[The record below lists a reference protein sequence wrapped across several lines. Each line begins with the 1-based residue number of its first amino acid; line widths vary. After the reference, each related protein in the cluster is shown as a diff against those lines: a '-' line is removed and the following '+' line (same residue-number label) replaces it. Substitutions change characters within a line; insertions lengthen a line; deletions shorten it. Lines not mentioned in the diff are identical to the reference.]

1 MKYFPLK
8 LSSTS
13 GSDDYFALDPV
24 GSPLDIGAWRGVVLL
39 AQYTVTAGTYEV
51 RLEAYD
57 PSSQTWG
64 ELVAKSGLTG
74 SGTCV
79 LQVHPELTPV
89 ANATASVAIPNR
101 WRAVVIASGA
111 TPAATFT
118 LAARMLP

>member
-13 GSDDYFALDPV
+13 GSDTYYALDPLS
-24 GSPLDIGAWRGVVLL
+24 SPLDIGTWRGVVLL
-39 AQYTVTAGTYEV
+39 ANYVVAMGTYEC